1 MQIATRC
8 NMDLH
13 FFVHHIYSEQY
24 SIQSLGFSHGGFNMK
39 TLDILP
45 VLLEKGDQEV
55 HGKSDVLHQLFLS
68 HVQVAHSNTEA
79 ENLLHLELDSS
90 LDIIDLLLH
99 VIRVGDHGGE
109 LARLVEA
116 RTKESGDLFDEGVR
130 AEEGIIALGKLL
142 HLLLVL
148 VQLLQI
154 IS

>member
-1 MQIATRC
+1 
-8 NMDLH
+8 MDLH

-24 SIQSLGFSHGGFNMK
+24 LIQSLRFSHGGFNMK

-55 HGKSDVLHQLFLS
+55 HGKSDVLHQLLLS

-79 ENLLHLELDSS
+79 ENLLHLELDGS

-109 LARLVEA
+109 LSRLVEA